1 MDILVNG
8 EKLKLGEYNT
18 IDSLQGIIEFMD
30 THLGK
35 GIVKAVEV
43 DGEEYTVEEIEE
55 NKKLNMDEVSRVN
68 FITAASDDLKSSIA
82 FDIKE
87 KLPQIRKDFKR
98 AAAEFTLGDELKG
111 AEIAKEALESM
122 HINYMKLEA
131 WLKDLADEEVLNEF
145 YSLKG
150 DYDDVI
156 QKMALKDEGPDT
168 KVLANMAEEASKL
181 IKKLEDFIEELDT
194 PS

>member
-87 KLPQIRKDFKR
+87 KLPQIRKDFKCGISR
-98 AAAEFTLGDELKG
+98 PFKVELP
-111 AEIAKEALESM
+111 EMIL
-122 HINYMKLEA
+122 HIRRYHQTHFGNKPA
-131 WLKDLADEEVLNEF
+131 H
-145 YSLKG
+145 
-150 DYDDVI
+150 
-156 QKMALKDEGPDT
+156 
-168 KVLANMAEEASKL
+168 
-181 IKKLEDFIEELDT
+181 
-194 PS
+194 